1 MEPTLLSTST
11 KSQRHWLDPT
21 KRINKQ
27 VKIGPPYTFRF
38 RVKFY
43 SSEPNNLHEELTRYQ
58 FVLQLKQDLMS
69 AELGD
74 FDPAVHTPAYISQF
88 HFVPNQTEELEL
100 EIYEAYQ
107 KCVGQTPATA
117 EMNYLNKAK
126 WLEMYGVDMHT
137 VMGRDQRE
145 YHLGLTP
152 TGILVFEGQSKIG
165 LFFWYVKYIN
175 QYHITPNIIN
185 FLCYKPDVILF
196 FNKRAKNIM
205 FFINN
210 IDNFSLLVN
219 MMPKMTKLDF
229 KGKKLTLIVVED
241 DDMGREQEHTFVFR
255 MENEKACKHLWKCA
269 IEHHAFF
276 RLKGPVKGQNARQ
289 NFFRMGSRF
298 RYSGRTEYQASS
310 VSKARRSVRFE
321 RKPSQRFTVVE
332 PTVPVAPVSPLPS
345 TSAGPTSPPPP
356 SSPITLP
363 VKTVKPPPVK
373 TVSPPRS
380 PVISAPPEATAI
392 DRLNTLIKGDEK
404 PSSRSSSESGPGGES
419 EASSPREI
427 SLKDASEIAQAK
439 LKGLDSSKNV
449 ASVVKPKDVNS
460 FKNNQIKFAGGAAT
474 IPPDQ
479 MKCNILKAK
488 RDEELKKGGSAHQ
501 PLLDEEDHE
510 VESDEE
516 KEEEEKKSPLGS
528 QSEKSPSY
536 LPIRQGG
543 SLSAPGSVSH
553 DSVDSSSSTSRRLGS
568 TSNEVFTYNS
578 LVTKPTTVTQNT
590 TVTKASSSIPVAT
603 RQQKP
608 SIELGKSES
617 ATLPSP
623 TSPKGAPSSPLP
635 PPRPPPLPAN
645 SRQSSVTSG
654 GEAEIMIDFGTQEP
668 ASETEKPRTI
678 PRAIPRLNNPFV
690 HPRESHSVVP
700 PHPPREPQGTAGSKL
715 PRPSNPFLS
724 PDKEEGPKTSSNP
737 FVTPSNDLDTSA
749 KVAHSSTNPFLP
761 SPTSAETKSNFD
773 TTPDNP
779 VKIEEKPEEIPP
791 NETNEKSKSSKAP
804 DPASSAP
811 TKSTSGSRLPRFNR
825 DWSRASGGKDKPA
838 GGQNTTAPAPTPVVV
853 ETSFTG
859 TKSTNKKSTSNLPVK
874 TTICLEFNIL
884 IKCCSGQFKFHNM
897 IKQTLEL
904 DCVYSFKK
912 LLLFEECY

>member
-1 MEPTLLSTST
+1 MLIKVLMRLSWLQHIVIATPGRLIDVLENRYLVLAQCTYVVMDEADRMIDMGFEPDV
-11 KSQRHWLDPT
+11 Q
-21 KRINKQ
+21 
-27 VKIGPPYTFRF
+27 KILEYLPVSNMKPDTDDAEDDEKMLVNFRSKKKYRQTVMF
-38 RVKFY
+38 TATM
-43 SSEPNNLHEELTRYQ
+43 P
-58 FVLQLKQDLMS
+58 
-69 AELGD
+69 
-74 FDPAVHTPAYISQF
+74 PAVERLARSYLRRPAVVHIGTIGKPVEKVEQIVYM
-88 HFVPNQTEELEL
+88 T
-100 EIYEAYQ
+100 
-107 KCVGQTPATA
+107 
-117 EMNYLNKAK
+117 
-126 WLEMYGVDMHT
+126 
-137 VMGRDQRE
+137 
-145 YHLGLTP
+145 
-152 TGILVFEGQSKIG
+152 SK
-165 LFFWYVKYIN
+165 
-175 QYHITPNIIN
+175 
-185 FLCYKPDVILF
+185 
-196 FNKRAKNIM
+196 
-205 FFINN
+205 
-210 IDNFSLLVN
+210 
-219 MMPKMTKLDF
+219 
-229 KGKKLTLIVVED
+229 
-241 DDMGREQEHTFVFR
+241 
-255 MENEKACKHLWKCA
+255 NEKR
-269 IEHHAFF
+269 HA
-276 RLKGPVKGQNARQ
+276 A
-289 NFFRMGSRF
+289 
-298 RYSGRTEYQASS
+298 
-310 VSKARRSVRFE
+310 
-321 RKPSQRFTVVE
+321 VVE

-528 QSEKSPSY
+528 QSENLTCQSDKEVPCRHQEVLAMIVLY
-536 LPIRQGG
+536 YNLHCFDVRYI
-543 SLSAPGSVSH
+543 LSQYGYFIVYMCVFFI
-553 DSVDSSSSTSRRLGS
+553 SVDSSSSTSRRLGS

-635 PPRPPPLPAN
+635 PPRPPSLPAK

-761 SPTSAETKSNFD
+761 SPTSTETKTNFD

-859 TKSTNKKSTSNLPVK
+859 TKYTNKKSTSNLPVK
-874 TTICLEFNIL
+874 TTVTHVTVPRS
-884 IKCCSGQFKFHNM
+884 KQDSSHNSTVNGGNGELSPWHVTTPEKVERK
-897 IKQTLEL
+897 ITLTTEL
-904 DCVYSFKK
+904 
-912 LLLFEECY
+912 